1 VAHVH
6 AVVFGPLNISL
17 PTPKLLQIG
26 SAKVTNKILRL
37 NFENHFSLNQTF
49 LSASAAG
56 KNRKKREMFYSPE
69 AKNV

>member
-6 AVVFGPLNISL
+6 AIVFGPLNISL
-17 PTPKLLQIG
+17 PKSKLLQIG

-37 NFENHFSLNQTF
+37 NFENRFSLNQTF
-49 LSASAAG
+49 FSASAAG
-56 KNRKKREMFYSPE
+56 KNRKKREMFCFPE